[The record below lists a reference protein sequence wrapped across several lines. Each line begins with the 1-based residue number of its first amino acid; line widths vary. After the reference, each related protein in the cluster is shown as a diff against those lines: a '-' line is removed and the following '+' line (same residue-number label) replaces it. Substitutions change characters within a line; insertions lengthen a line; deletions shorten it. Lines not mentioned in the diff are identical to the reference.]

1 MLQHITLEINKE
13 DLQCFY
19 VNILGG
25 LIINNRTLSE
35 QDVFKKSNEKNYW
48 TYLRKNNDWETYFIK
63 DNNGNMF
70 EIKKRN

>member
-1 MLQHITLEINKE
+1 MLQHIALEINKK

-35 QDVFKKSNEKNYW
+35 HDANSFFGINSKNH
-48 TYLRKNNDWETYFIK
+48 RQ
-63 DNNGNMF
+63 
-70 EIKKRN
+70 